1 MEPLIVLDRD
11 AAARTAV
18 ERARP
23 GGGPSPA
30 ELKRLRGAARE
41 FEAMLIQHMLR
52 SARESS
58 LKGRAIAPGATE
70 GFHRDLADQELARAV
85 TASGGFGLADLLV
98 QGLSRQ
104 AGGRKMS
111 SSAAPPQPI
120 IQASEREAPI
130 GEPR

>member
-1 MEPLIVLDRD
+1 MEPVGALDRQAEAPR
-11 AAARTAV
+11 AAETPRQ
-18 ERARP
+18 
-23 GGGPSPA
+23 GGGTSPA
-30 ELKRLRGAARE
+30 EVKRLRGAARE

-111 SSAAPPQPI
+111 SSQAPAEPI
-120 IQASEREAPI
+120 SPAREQQTRI
-130 GEPR
+130 GGPR

>member
-11 AAARTAV
+11 AAARSAV

-30 ELKRLRGAARE
+30 ELKRLQGAARE

-85 TASGGFGLADLLV
+85 TASGGFGLTDLLV

-120 IQASEREAPI
+120 SHASERETPI
-130 GEPR
+130 GGPR

>member
-11 AAARTAV
+11 AAARSAV
-18 ERARP
+18 ERARA
-23 GGGPSPA
+23 GGGPSSA
-30 ELKRLRGAARE
+30 DLKRLRGAARE

-85 TASGGFGLADLLV
+85 TASGGFALADVLV

-104 AGGRKMS
+104 SGGRKMS
-111 SSAAPPQPI
+111 SSVAPPQPI
-120 IQASEREAPI
+120 IQASERETPI

>member
-1 MEPLIVLDRD
+1 MEPVGALDRQAEAPR
-11 AAARTAV
+11 AAETPRQ
-18 ERARP
+18 
-23 GGGPSPA
+23 GGGTSPA
-30 ELKRLRGAARE
+30 EVKRLRGAARE

-52 SARESS
+52 SARGSS

-85 TASGGFGLADLLV
+85 TASGGFGLADVLV

-104 AGGRKMS
+104 AGGRRMS

-120 IQASEREAPI
+120 IQASERETPI
-130 GEPR
+130 GGPR

>member
-11 AAARTAV
+11 AAARSAV
-18 ERARP
+18 ERARS
-23 GGGPSPA
+23 GGGPSLA
-30 ELKRLRGAARE
+30 ELKRLRGVARE

-52 SARESS
+52 SARESP
-58 LKGRAIAPGATE
+58 LKGRAVAPGATE

-120 IQASEREAPI
+120 IQASERETPI
-130 GEPR
+130 GGPR